1 MIKFL
6 KTLLLPLTLLL
17 TLSGCNINEGSKNLN
32 DETTTY
38 YTHIFGNVLNENI
51 DAVFNCVD

>member
-1 MIKFL
+1 MFNFL
-6 KTLLLPLTLLL
+6 QPLLLAIILLL
-17 TLSGCNINEGSKNLN
+17 CLYSCDIGEGSKNLN